1 MEEETE
7 SGLPGYIIG
16 QELSTLS
23 VEELNQAITL
33 LKDEIARLE
42 QALGTK
48 KGTRAAAE
56 SFFRRDYGS

>member
-1 MEEETE
+1 MMEEEIE
-7 SGLPGYIIG
+7 SGRPGYTVG

-42 QALGTK
+42 QALGAK
-48 KGTRAAAE
+48 EGTRAAAE
-56 SFFRRDYGS
+56 TFFRRD